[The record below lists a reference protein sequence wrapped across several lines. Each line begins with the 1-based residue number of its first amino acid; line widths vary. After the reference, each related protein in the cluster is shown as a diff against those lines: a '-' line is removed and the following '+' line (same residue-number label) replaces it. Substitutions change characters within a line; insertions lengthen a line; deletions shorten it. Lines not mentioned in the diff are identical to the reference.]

1 MSTLPSEMGAN
12 RADTAS
18 LIAKVDSIDGR
29 DEDYLVMNDGCEIGW
44 LDNLLKDIVEINEAQ
59 FFQEKIGSEILRIFI
74 SKNFKENSFEN

>member
-1 MSTLPSEMGAN
+1 
-12 RADTAS
+12 
-18 LIAKVDSIDGR
+18 
-29 DEDYLVMNDGCEIGW
+29 MNDGCEIGR